1 MMVSWVP
8 QNGFIGH
15 RGGRAMRGS
24 RRGAWQRAPYPDT
37 SRMVAVRRKLPPGAN
52 QRVGETRNSGDKK
65 NENNPQRFAQV
76 RSATWAT
83 TILSKPASAAAE
95 FDFKLGVNT
104 PDTHPLTLRLIE
116 AAHVIGAQSSGRLNV
131 TVFPNSQLGGD
142 PEMLSQLRAGGIE
155 LLAAPSMTL
164 STLVPLSDLPSVGFA
179 FASYDQVWAAMD
191 GGVGDVV
198 RDAIGKAGIVPM
210 KKIWDNGFRQ
220 ITLSSSRQLNSVED
234 LRGFKI
240 RVPVTA
246 LLTSLFSGLGALPS
260 GISYSELYSALQ
272 THIVE
277 GQENPLAQVS
287 TGKLYEVQK
296 YCALSNHCWSGYWI
310 VANRRALSSLP
321 ADLVDFVNTHFDAA
335 AIRERA
341 DLQEMDRSLQAELAG
356 KGMTFNKPDPVQFRA
371 ALVKAGFYT
380 QWQKTYGAEAWA
392 QIHVARLMSARMDL
406 AAQTNNRAPSV
417 VVTAAE
423 SSE

>member
-1 MMVSWVP
+1 MK
-8 QNGFIGH
+8 IT
-15 RGGRAMRGS
+15 
-24 RRGAWQRAPYPDT
+24 RRDLLGAA
-37 SRMVAVRRKLPPGAN
+37 
-52 QRVGETRNSGDKK
+52 
-65 NENNPQRFAQV
+65 
-76 RSATWAT
+76 SAALAT
-83 TILSKPASAAAE
+83 TVLNKPASAAAE
-95 FDFKLGVNT
+95 FEFKLGVNT
-104 PDTHPLTLRLIE
+104 PDTHPLTVRLTE
-116 AAHVIGAQSSGRLNV
+116 AARAIGAQSSGRLNV
-131 TVFPNSQLGGD
+131 TVFPNSQRGGD
-142 PEMLSQLRAGGIE
+142 PEMLSQVRAGGIE
-155 LLAAPSMTL
+155 LLAAPSLTL
-164 STLVPLSDLPSVGFA
+164 STLVPLSGLPSIGFA
-179 FASYDQVWAAMD
+179 FQSYDQVWAAMD

-220 ITLSSSRQLNSVED
+220 ITSSSSRQLNSVDD

-260 GISYSELYSALQ
+260 SISYSELYSALQ

-310 VANRRALSSLP
+310 VANRRALASLP
-321 ADLVDFVNTHFDAA
+321 PDLLEIVTTNFDAG

-341 DLQEMDRSLQAELAG
+341 DLLEMDRSLQAELTV

-371 ALVKAGFYT
+371 ALVKAGFYA
-380 QWQKTYGAEAWA
+380 QWQKTYGKEAWA
-392 QIHVARLMSARMDL
+392 RLEQYTGPL
-406 AAQTNNRAPSV
+406 T
-417 VVTAAE
+417 
-423 SSE
+423 

>member
-1 MMVSWVP
+1 MK
-8 QNGFIGH
+8 IT
-15 RGGRAMRGS
+15 
-24 RRGAWQRAPYPDT
+24 RRDLLRSA
-37 SRMVAVRRKLPPGAN
+37 
-52 QRVGETRNSGDKK
+52 
-65 NENNPQRFAQV
+65 
-76 RSATWAT
+76 SATWAT

-95 FDFKLGVNT
+95 FEFKLGVNT

-164 STLVPLSDLPSVGFA
+164 STLVPLSGLPSVGFA

-198 RDAIGKAGIVPM
+198 RDAISKAGIVPM

-220 ITLSSSRQLNSVED
+220 ITSSSSRQLNSVED

-260 GISYSELYSALQ
+260 SISYSELYSALQ

-321 ADLVDFVNTHFDAA
+321 ADLLDIVNSHFDAA

-356 KGMTFNKPDPVQFRA
+356 KGMTFNNPDPVQFRA

-392 QIHVARLMSARMDL
+392 RLEQYTGRL
-406 AAQTNNRAPSV
+406 T
-417 VVTAAE
+417 
-423 SSE
+423 

>member
-1 MMVSWVP
+1 MKMT
-8 QNGFIGH
+8 
-15 RGGRAMRGS
+15 RRALL
-24 RRGAWQRAPYPDT
+24 GA
-37 SRMVAVRRKLPPGAN
+37 V
-52 QRVGETRNSGDKK
+52 
-65 NENNPQRFAQV
+65 
-76 RSATWAT
+76 SATLAT
-83 TILSKPASAAAE
+83 TALDKPASAAAE
-95 FDFKLGVNT
+95 FEFKLGVNT

-116 AAHVIGAQSSGRLNV
+116 AARAIGAQSSGRLNV

-142 PEMLSQLRAGGIE
+142 PEMLSQLRAGGID

-164 STLVPLSDLPSVGFA
+164 STLVPLSGLPSIGFA
-179 FASYDQVWAAMD
+179 FQSYDQVWAAMD

-220 ITLSSSRQLNSVED
+220 ITSSSSRQLNGVED

-260 GISYSELYSALQ
+260 SISYSELYSALQ

-277 GQENPLAQVS
+277 GQENPLAQVA

-296 YCALSNHCWSGYWI
+296 YCALSNHCWSGYWV
-310 VANRRALSSLP
+310 VANRRTLAGLSPDLLEIVNRNFDTA
-321 ADLVDFVNTHFDAA
+321 ADK
-335 AIRERA
+335 ERT
-341 DLQEMDRSLQAELAG
+341 DLLEMDRSLQADLAS

-380 QWQKTYGAEAWA
+380 QWQKTYGGEAWA
-392 QIHVARLMSARMDL
+392 KLEQYTGRL
-406 AAQTNNRAPSV
+406 T
-417 VVTAAE
+417 
-423 SSE
+423 

>member
-1 MMVSWVP
+1 
-8 QNGFIGH
+8 
-15 RGGRAMRGS
+15 MRLGEKKMKIA
-24 RRGAWQRAPYPDT
+24 RRDLLGAA
-37 SRMVAVRRKLPPGAN
+37 
-52 QRVGETRNSGDKK
+52 
-65 NENNPQRFAQV
+65 
-76 RSATWAT
+76 SAAWAT
-83 TILSKPASAAAE
+83 ATQNHPASASAE
-95 FDFKLGVNT
+95 FEFKLGVNT

-116 AAHVIGAQSSGRLNV
+116 AAHAIGTQSSGRLNV

-155 LLAAPSMTL
+155 LLPAPSLTL
-164 STLVPLSDLPSVGFA
+164 STLVPLSGLPSIGFA
-179 FASYDQVWAAMD
+179 FGSYDQVWAAMD

-210 KKIWDNGFRQ
+210 KKVWDNGFRQ
-220 ITLSSSRQLNSVED
+220 ISSSSSRQLNSVED
-234 LRGFKI
+234 LKGFKI

-260 GISYSELYSALQ
+260 SISYSELYSALQ

-310 VANRRALSSLP
+310 VANRRALAGLP
-321 ADLVDFVNTHFDAA
+321 PDLLEILNNNFDAA
-335 AIRERA
+335 ALNERA
-341 DLQEMDRSLQAELAG
+341 DLLEMDRSLQAELTA
-356 KGMTFNKPDPVQFRA
+356 KGMIFNRPDPVQFRA

-380 QWQKTYGAEAWA
+380 QWQKTYGADAWA
-392 QIHVARLMSARMDL
+392 QLEKYTGPL
-406 AAQTNNRAPSV
+406 T
-417 VVTAAE
+417 
-423 SSE
+423 